1 MANVNGEIILLSDL
15 RKQVALFKSLRNKG
29 AKNLPAGKITERR
42 ILNNMIDEKVM
53 GYYAREKDVKVSDAD
68 IDKAIENVKA
78 NNNLSDKALEQALK
92 TQGTTLK
99 KFRNTL
105 RNQILI
111 RRIVNMELTG
121 TSISEEEAR
130 DYYSRHMGEFKTEER
145 VRASHIILLVTEN
158 SGQRAISEAKAKIE
172 SIMGEIRAG
181 ADFAETAAK
190 YSQDASA
197 KTGGDLGWFTRGK
210 MLPAF
215 EKTAFALGIGEVG
228 GPIRTRYGFH
238 IVKVTDREESKI
250 KPFEEVS
257 KQIYARLSNELY
269 NRKRMEWLKRL
280 RNQAYI
286 EVMY

>member
-1 MANVNGEIILLSDL
+1 VANVNGEIILLSDL
-15 RKQVALFKSLRNKG
+15 RRQTALFRSLRNQG
-29 AKNLPAGKITERR
+29 AKNIPDGEITERR

-68 IDKAIENVKA
+68 IDKAINNVKT
-78 NNNLSDKALEQALK
+78 NNNLSDETLELALK
-92 TQGTTLK
+92 AQGTTLK
-99 KFRNTL
+99 KFRDTL

-111 RRIVNMELTG
+111 RRIVGMELSG
-121 TSISEEEAR
+121 TTTSEEEAR
-130 DYYSRHMGEFKTEER
+130 GYYSRHIGEFKTRER

-172 SIMGEIRAG
+172 SIMDEIRAG
-181 ADFAETAAK
+181 ADFAETATK

-197 KTGGDLGWFTRGK
+197 KTGGDIGWFTRGK
-210 MLPAF
+210 MLPEF
-215 EKTAFALGIGEVG
+215 EETAFALGIGEVG

-238 IVKVTDREESKI
+238 IIKVTDREESKI
-250 KPFEEVS
+250 RPFEEVS

-269 NRKRMEWLKRL
+269 KRKRMEWLKRL